1 MLSTD
6 IHQDLTKYEGKVFA
20 GLSRRTLACASLA
33 IAASVAVGAGSW
45 LLLGVPFD
53 YVAPLAMMASMPFW
67 ALGFAKIE
75 GMPFER
81 WLPLMWRHWTAGN
94 RMTYAN
100 RGRFAMGGLA
110 DSRRTNVTKVYRRLS
125 RRRGIELWEP
135 GERDE

>member
-1 MLSTD
+1 MPNNEVSFLDSTLRK
-6 IHQDLTKYEGKVFA
+6 IYPQDNEWRERAKERLGQLT
-20 GLSRRTLACASLA
+20 
-33 IAASVAVGAGSW
+33 
-45 LLLGVPFD
+45 
-53 YVAPLAMMASMPFW
+53 MPFW

-100 RGRFAMGGLA
+100 RGRFVMAGLA
-110 DSRRTNVTKVYRRLS
+110 DARRTNVTKVYRRLS